1 MNAVI
6 TGVGTIGPWGAGLEA
21 LSGALQVGE
30 LKLSEVDRSKGFHAT
45 SSARTAG
52 LVDPSVYR
60 EWLSGAAARRMSVNS
75 RMTLAAARMAA
86 KSAELEEAEVGGER
100 TAVSMGTSFASS
112 EFTARLL
119 EQINENGPQAASPFL
134 FMETVANAYA
144 GQVAMHFDARG
155 SNSTVTQREASGALA
170 VARGL
175 YQLSSGMVDRVIAG
189 AVDEMSPLPHAIL
202 DRFRALARPD
212 TNGRELSKVFDRDR
226 AGFIASEGA
235 TVFMLEPEDFAK
247 QRDAKIYGRVRCAI
261 RAFDPTAPAHDW
273 GTGAKELAGAL
284 VRGLKR
290 EGLAPR
296 DFDRI
301 VSGASGSKTGD
312 RLEAKVL
319 KEAWAGLE
327 LPTVLAPKS
336 VTGEYG
342 GGQLAAAILALS
354 NQTFAPTPGFESVD
368 PDLEIRPHDGSPMTT
383 PDRVLVSSL
392 ASGGAACWFVL
403 ESCQ

>member
-1 MNAVI
+1 MNAVV
-6 TGVGTIGPWGAGLEA
+6 TGVGTIGPWGVGLEA
-21 LSGALQVGE
+21 LADALQQGE
-30 LKLSEVDRSKGFHAT
+30 LRLSEVDRSKGFHAK
-45 SSARTAG
+45 SSSRTAG
-52 LVDPSVYR
+52 LVDPGVYR
-60 EWLSGAAARRMSVNS
+60 EWLPGKAARRMSVNS

-86 KSAELEEAEVGGER
+86 KSAELEESEVGGER

-170 VARGL
+170 VARAL
-175 YQLSSGMVDRVIAG
+175 YQLSSGPADRVIAG
-189 AVDEMSPLPHAIL
+189 TVDEMSPLPHAIL

-212 TNGRELSKVFDRDR
+212 ADGQELPKVFDKDR

-235 TVFMLEPEDFAK
+235 TVFLLEPEELAK
-247 QRDAKIYGRVRCAI
+247 QRNAKIFGRVRCAI
-261 RAFDPTAPAHDW
+261 RAFDPTAPSHDW
-273 GTGAKELAGAL
+273 GTGATELSAAL
-284 VRGLKR
+284 VRGLER
-290 EGLAPR
+290 NGLAPS
-296 DFDRI
+296 DIDRI

-312 RLEAKVL
+312 RLEALVL

-354 NQTFAPTPGFESVD
+354 DQIFAPTPGFEKID
-368 PDLEIRPHDGSPMTT
+368 PDLEIRPYDGSPMTT
-383 PDRVLVSSL
+383 PARVLVSSL

-403 ESCQ
+403 ESCP